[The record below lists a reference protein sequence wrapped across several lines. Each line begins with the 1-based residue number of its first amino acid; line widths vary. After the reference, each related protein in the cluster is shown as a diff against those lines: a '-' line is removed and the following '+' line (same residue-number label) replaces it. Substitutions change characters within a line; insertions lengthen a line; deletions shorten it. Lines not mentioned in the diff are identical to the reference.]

1 MSRNQKAILKSD
13 VENTAPDT
21 TKPSPE
27 MKPIQK
33 SRKRTSLD
41 EFAAVNNLRPE
52 VKAGFKVWLQGEN
65 FHFESE
71 WKELFE
77 KYIHRTLQGGM
88 K

>member
-1 MSRNQKAILKSD
+1 MSRPQKAILKSD
-13 VENTAPDT
+13 VEKTAPEA
-21 TKPSPE
+21 TKLSSE
-27 MKPIQK
+27 TKPIQK

-52 VKAGFKVWLQGEN
+52 IKAGFKVWLQGEN
-65 FHFESE
+65 FHFENE

-77 KYIHRTLQGGM
+77 KYNHRTLQGGM